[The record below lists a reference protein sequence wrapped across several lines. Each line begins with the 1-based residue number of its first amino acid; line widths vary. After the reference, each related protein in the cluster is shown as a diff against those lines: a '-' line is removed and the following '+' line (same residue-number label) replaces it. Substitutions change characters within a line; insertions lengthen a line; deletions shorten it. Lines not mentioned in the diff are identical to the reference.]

1 MLIRMAGILRQ
12 STTTDS
18 TVVRLT
24 RSQMSDVQIVQGLVE
39 KEPRAAA
46 ALYDRYGNKVNRL
59 VWRLLGADPEH
70 DDVVHGIFVNILTSI
85 EKLKKPESLS
95 DWITGI
101 TINSVRREIRNR
113 KYRRILHLVP
123 EYPEG
128 SGESLS
134 GENQILTGRVFSIL
148 NKMNTDDH
156 MIFVLRFIE
165 RYTLGEIASSCG
177 YSLATA
183 KRRALKSKSEFMKK
197 AQRDPVLSSLIEGK
211 YNVP

>member
-1 MLIRMAGILRQ
+1 MLIRMAGILKE

-24 RSQMSDVQIVQGLVE
+24 RNQMSDAQIVQGLIE

-46 ALYDRYGNKVNRL
+46 ALYDRYGNKVNHL
-59 VWRLLGADPEH
+59 VWRLLGADNEH

-85 EKLKKPESLS
+85 RKLKKPEALS

-101 TINSVRREIRNR
+101 AINSVRREIRNR

-134 GENQILTGRVFSIL
+134 GDNQVLTGRVFALL
-148 NKMNTDDH
+148 NKMKTEDH
-156 MIFVLRFIE
+156 MVFVLRFIE

-183 KRRALKSKSEFMKK
+183 KRRALKSKNEFMKR
-197 AQRDPVLSSLIEGK
+197 AERDPVLSALVEGK

>member
-1 MLIRMAGILRQ
+1 MLIRMAGMLKE
-12 STTTDS
+12 STTTDL

-24 RSQMSDVQIVQGLVE
+24 RNQMSNAQIVQGLIE

-46 ALYDRYGNKVNRL
+46 ALYDRYGNKVNHL
-59 VWRLLGADPEH
+59 VWRLLGADSEH
-70 DDVVHGIFVNILTSI
+70 DDVVHTIFVTILSSI
-85 EKLKKPESLS
+85 KKLKKPESLS

-101 TINSVRREIRNR
+101 TINSVRREIRRR

-128 SGESLS
+128 GESLS
-134 GENQILTGRVFSIL
+134 GDNQVLTGRVFSIL

-156 MIFVLRFIE
+156 MVFVLRFIE

-177 YSLATA
+177 CSLATA
-183 KRRALKSKSEFMKK
+183 KRRALKSKSEFMKR
-197 AQRDPVLSSLIEGK
+197 AQRDPMLSALVEGK